1 MPAIFDAT
9 HAVQQPNQGDGGGT
23 GALREFVSPLLCAA
37 AAAGADGFFLETHP
51 DPDHAPSDGPSM
63 LPLHQLEDAV
73 ALALE
78 IWASVRDA

>member
-9 HAVQQPNQGDGGGT
+9 HAVQQPNQGDGGAT
-23 GALREFVSPLLCAA
+23 GALREFVAPLLCAS

-63 LPLHQLEDAV
+63 LPPDQLEDAV

-78 IWASVRDA
+78 IWASVRNA